1 MKAVQLLVNSYL
13 PEDLRNYS
21 QSYDKKS
28 MNKILRAVADKYPDK
43 FAGIQQKIS
52 DIGRMASY
60 YQGETISLKDLA
72 SPIDKAS
79 ILKAMDQEVAALP
92 KDKHH
97 LERKLEI
104 FQKYNNLIEAE
115 TSKAALKQRNSIAMS
130 ALSGARGNAA
140 QMKAMISTP
149 GTYSDYKGRTVPVFS
164 RESFA
169 EGIRPATYLAST
181 NGSRASVVST
191 KCLDGN
197 TMVRMADLSEKR
209 LADIAVGEKVL
220 GADKEGRVF
229 PVEVVNVFDQGDKDC
244 YRYKFDYS
252 SCRDSS
258 MSSEVVCTEDHK
270 FLMISSSEYNRKRS
284 LHSRGKGP
292 RPTWEDRHVKRIL
305 PAGRMHRGANVS
317 VCNPL
322 YPQGGLQGSKNEPWA
337 LLLGLLIGDGC
348 LTVTS
353 RTSFSCADSTLISD
367 ITPELEKL
375 GHKIVKRG
383 SGPDWVIVK
392 RDYSPLDNN
401 TIVKGKQGFV
411 AGGKSYRYSMLEEYG
426 LLGKYSWEKRLPKGW
441 YDWDR
446 QSVANLLAGLFAADG
461 SIFKT
466 KNSSGRVQVNID
478 LGTTS
483 KELARDVQLALS
495 VVFGIT
501 ARIEKPAYKGGFSSS
516 GEERIRPLYTLSVS
530 RAEDVLLFYR
540 EIGSYIPGV
549 KRDRLASLCKEI
561 VIKQHNPYAKHSFKG
576 KEHVGLVH
584 CYDIEVDHDD
594 HLFVLANGLITSN
607 SSTAR
612 GGDWSKQAAAACTD
626 LVIREDDCGTSN
638 GILLAPDD
646 KSLRG
651 RVLAKSVAGVQA
663 GTFITRDVLDKIQ
676 KSKVK
681 GVMVRSA
688 MTCGC
693 GNGLCAKCIGK
704 FYNGGKLPKIGDA
717 IGLLASSTLGE
728 PVVQGALN
736 AKHTA
741 GMTKNK
747 RSYAGLDFISQ
758 FSQSPE
764 VFKDRAA
771 VTEEDGRV
779 DRIEEAPQGGKYIFV
794 NGKRY
799 YTPIGLDPIVK
810 AGDKVEAG
818 DQLADGLVDPEDVVR
833 LKGLGEGRR
842 YYAERFGQIL
852 ADSGAGTDRRNTE
865 VLARGALR
873 HVKVTNQDGI
883 GCYLPDDTIDYN
895 SFQRSYRVP
904 ETAREM
910 SAKDAVGKYLQAP
923 VMHYTIGTRITPKM
937 AAALVE
943 NDYGKVLADDT
954 EPGFQPVMVR
964 LRTASHS
971 NPDWMASLGTSY
983 LTKQLNES
991 ATRGDDTNVLSND
1004 DFRPRLAYGAG
1015 FGEHVRETGKF

>member
-28 MNKILRAVADKYPDK
+28 MNKILREVADKYPDK
-43 FAGIQQKIS
+43 FASIQQKIS

-79 ILKAMDQEVAALP
+79 ILKAMDQEIAALP
-92 KDKHH
+92 KDEHH

-115 TSKAALKQRNSIAMS
+115 TSKAALKQRNTIAMS

-191 KCLDGN
+191 KN
-197 TMVRMADLSEKR
+197 
-209 LADIAVGEKVL
+209 
-220 GADKEGRVF
+220 
-229 PVEVVNVFDQGDKDC
+229 
-244 YRYKFDYS
+244 
-252 SCRDSS
+252 
-258 MSSEVVCTEDHK
+258 
-270 FLMISSSEYNRKRS
+270 
-284 LHSRGKGP
+284 
-292 RPTWEDRHVKRIL
+292 
-305 PAGRMHRGANVS
+305 
-317 VCNPL
+317 
-322 YPQGGLQGSKNEPWA
+322 
-337 LLLGLLIGDGC
+337 
-348 LTVTS
+348 
-353 RTSFSCADSTLISD
+353 
-367 ITPELEKL
+367 
-375 GHKIVKRG
+375 
-383 SGPDWVIVK
+383 
-392 RDYSPLDNN
+392 
-401 TIVKGKQGFV
+401 
-411 AGGKSYRYSMLEEYG
+411 
-426 LLGKYSWEKRLPKGW
+426 
-441 YDWDR
+441 
-446 QSVANLLAGLFAADG
+446 
-461 SIFKT
+461 
-466 KNSSGRVQVNID
+466 
-478 LGTTS
+478 
-483 KELARDVQLALS
+483 
-495 VVFGIT
+495 
-501 ARIEKPAYKGGFSSS
+501 
-516 GEERIRPLYTLSVS
+516 
-530 RAEDVLLFYR
+530 
-540 EIGSYIPGV
+540 
-549 KRDRLASLCKEI
+549 
-561 VIKQHNPYAKHSFKG
+561 
-576 KEHVGLVH
+576 
-584 CYDIEVDHDD
+584 
-594 HLFVLANGLITSN
+594 
-607 SSTAR
+607 STAR

-626 LVIREDDCGTSN
+626 LVIREDDCGTEN

-651 RVLAKSVAGVQA
+651 RVLAKSVAGVPA
-663 GTFITRDVLDKIQ
+663 GSFITRDVLDKIQ
-676 KSKVK
+676 KSKAK

-747 RSYAGLDFISQ
+747 RSYAGLDFIQQ

-794 NGKRY
+794 NGKKY

-810 AGDKVEAG
+810 EGDKVEAG

-833 LKGLGEGRR
+833 LKGLGEGRK

-873 HVKVTNQDGI
+873 HVKVTNQDGL

-895 SFQRSYRVP
+895 SFQRSYKTP
-904 ETAREM
+904 ETARAM
-910 SAKDAVGKYLQAP
+910 SAKDAIGKYLQAP
-923 VMHYTIGTRITPKM
+923 VMHYTIGTRITPKV
-937 AAALVE
+937 AATLIE
-943 NDYGKVLADDT
+943 NSYGNVVADDN
-954 EPGFQPVMVR
+954 EPGFQPVMIR

-971 NPDWMASLGTSY
+971 NPDWLASMGTSY
-983 LTKQLNES
+983 LSKQLNES

>member
-115 TSKAALKQRNSIAMS
+115 TSKAALQQRNSIAMS

-191 KCLDGN
+191 KN
-197 TMVRMADLSEKR
+197 
-209 LADIAVGEKVL
+209 
-220 GADKEGRVF
+220 
-229 PVEVVNVFDQGDKDC
+229 
-244 YRYKFDYS
+244 
-252 SCRDSS
+252 
-258 MSSEVVCTEDHK
+258 
-270 FLMISSSEYNRKRS
+270 
-284 LHSRGKGP
+284 
-292 RPTWEDRHVKRIL
+292 
-305 PAGRMHRGANVS
+305 
-317 VCNPL
+317 
-322 YPQGGLQGSKNEPWA
+322 
-337 LLLGLLIGDGC
+337 
-348 LTVTS
+348 
-353 RTSFSCADSTLISD
+353 
-367 ITPELEKL
+367 
-375 GHKIVKRG
+375 
-383 SGPDWVIVK
+383 
-392 RDYSPLDNN
+392 
-401 TIVKGKQGFV
+401 
-411 AGGKSYRYSMLEEYG
+411 
-426 LLGKYSWEKRLPKGW
+426 
-441 YDWDR
+441 
-446 QSVANLLAGLFAADG
+446 
-461 SIFKT
+461 
-466 KNSSGRVQVNID
+466 
-478 LGTTS
+478 
-483 KELARDVQLALS
+483 
-495 VVFGIT
+495 
-501 ARIEKPAYKGGFSSS
+501 
-516 GEERIRPLYTLSVS
+516 
-530 RAEDVLLFYR
+530 
-540 EIGSYIPGV
+540 
-549 KRDRLASLCKEI
+549 
-561 VIKQHNPYAKHSFKG
+561 
-576 KEHVGLVH
+576 
-584 CYDIEVDHDD
+584 
-594 HLFVLANGLITSN
+594 
-607 SSTAR
+607 STAR

-626 LVIREDDCGTSN
+626 LVIRENDCGTDN

-646 KSLRG
+646 KSLKG

-704 FYNGGKLPKIGDA
+704 FYNGGKLPKIGDS

-747 RSYAGLDFISQ
+747 RSYAGLDFITQ

-794 NGKRY
+794 NGKKY

-852 ADSGAGTDRRNTE
+852 ADSGAGTDKRNTE

-873 HVKVTNQDGI
+873 HVKVTSQDGV

-895 SFQRSYRVP
+895 SFQKSYRVP

-910 SAKDAVGKYLQAP
+910 TAKAAVGKYLQAP
-923 VMHYTIGTRITPKM
+923 AMHYTIGTRITPKV
-937 AAALVE
+937 AASLTE
-943 NDYGKVLADDT
+943 NGYDKVLADDA
-954 EPGFQPVMVR
+954 EPGFQPTMVR

-971 NPDWMASLGTSY
+971 NPDWLASMGTSY

>member
-115 TSKAALKQRNSIAMS
+115 TSKAALQQRNSIAMS

-191 KCLDGN
+191 KN
-197 TMVRMADLSEKR
+197 
-209 LADIAVGEKVL
+209 
-220 GADKEGRVF
+220 
-229 PVEVVNVFDQGDKDC
+229 
-244 YRYKFDYS
+244 
-252 SCRDSS
+252 
-258 MSSEVVCTEDHK
+258 
-270 FLMISSSEYNRKRS
+270 
-284 LHSRGKGP
+284 
-292 RPTWEDRHVKRIL
+292 
-305 PAGRMHRGANVS
+305 
-317 VCNPL
+317 
-322 YPQGGLQGSKNEPWA
+322 
-337 LLLGLLIGDGC
+337 
-348 LTVTS
+348 
-353 RTSFSCADSTLISD
+353 
-367 ITPELEKL
+367 
-375 GHKIVKRG
+375 
-383 SGPDWVIVK
+383 
-392 RDYSPLDNN
+392 
-401 TIVKGKQGFV
+401 
-411 AGGKSYRYSMLEEYG
+411 
-426 LLGKYSWEKRLPKGW
+426 
-441 YDWDR
+441 
-446 QSVANLLAGLFAADG
+446 
-461 SIFKT
+461 
-466 KNSSGRVQVNID
+466 
-478 LGTTS
+478 
-483 KELARDVQLALS
+483 
-495 VVFGIT
+495 
-501 ARIEKPAYKGGFSSS
+501 
-516 GEERIRPLYTLSVS
+516 
-530 RAEDVLLFYR
+530 
-540 EIGSYIPGV
+540 
-549 KRDRLASLCKEI
+549 
-561 VIKQHNPYAKHSFKG
+561 
-576 KEHVGLVH
+576 
-584 CYDIEVDHDD
+584 
-594 HLFVLANGLITSN
+594 
-607 SSTAR
+607 STAR